1 VCHPTGAEP
10 CAGSE
15 ANRPPRRER
24 VARWVL
30 LGLAVWAALAYA
42 AVAVIAL
49 PHEADPDK
57 RAVIL
62 MGGTLLAVWC
72 VLGGLVQWRLRE
84 PLTRWLRRIPLWWPL
99 RFVLL
104 CTALALLEEAVTTG
118 LTNLAPVFGG
128 VTGAARI
135 TASANYLE
143 VVCLHSVIMFVPLF
157 VGWAVMLRLVAFS
170 PAEVMLL
177 FGLTGWLAEL
187 VTFGPHNVGMIGMWV
202 YVYGLMVWLPARTVP
217 AGRRAR
223 PARLWMW
230 PLAVVAP
237 FLFAVPWVPVVLL
250 VRWAMGYTE
259 PAV

>member
-1 VCHPTGAEP
+1 MATWAL
-10 CAGSE
+10 A
-15 ANRPPRRER
+15 
-24 VARWVL
+24 
-30 LGLAVWAALAYA
+30 GLAIWAAVAYA

-49 PHEADPDK
+49 PHEPDPDR
-57 RAVIL
+57 RAIIL

-72 VLGGLVQWRLRE
+72 GVGGLTQWRLRE

-104 CTALALLEEAVTTG
+104 CTVMALLEEAVTTG

-128 VTGAARI
+128 VTDAARI
-135 TASANYLE
+135 TASKNYLE
-143 VVCLHSVIMFVPLF
+143 VVCLHSVIVFVPLF
-157 VGWAVMLRLVAFS
+157 IGWAVILYFFDFS

-187 VTFGPHNVGMIGMWV
+187 LTFGLDNLGMIGMWV

-217 AGRRAR
+217 TGRKVR
-223 PARLWMW
+223 PARAWMW

-237 FLFAVPWVPVVLL
+237 FLLGVPWVPVVLL
-250 VRWAMGYTE
+250 VRWAIGYDGPPT
-259 PAV
+259 